1 MNLSKSRLLSLGIF
15 SVFVIMMLLIL
26 EDTSEKLLIMEEA
39 KMNKEKVIE
48 AATKVVH
55 ANVEVSADEM
65 TEADKKTIQAAV
77 EIIEV
82 EVNIASM
89 TEDNIDE
96 IPENYQVILGAALM
110 IRLEEEYPEQ
120 HDDII
125 VKGGSEA
132 SALLSQLSI
141 PGKGE
146 LQLRLIVFAKNSNAT
161 TVMEKFFKVDQ
172 YERVRSDYPSANI
185 FDENLSYA
193 NNVGDRSVT
202 IETYPLIEEPAALYL
217 SIDLVGVD
225 EKRLDELIH
234 FIGQQWTLFST
245 ERIFIEKDNDGRND
259 TFPVWEIVQN
269 KGVYEKGQLSTL
281 TLGE

>member
-26 EDTSEKLLIMEEA
+26 EDTSKKLLVMEEA
-39 KMNKEKVIE
+39 KVNNEKVIE

-65 TEADKKTIQAAV
+65 TEADKKAIQAAM

-82 EVNIASM
+82 DIATM
-89 TEDNIDE
+89 AEDD
-96 IPENYQVILGAALM
+96 IPKNYQVILGTGWM

-120 HDDII
+120 HEDII

-146 LQLRLIVFAKNSNAT
+146 LQLKLIVFAKHSDAT
-161 TVMEKFFKVDQ
+161 TVMEKFFKADQ
-172 YERVRSDYPSANI
+172 YERIRSDYPSANI

-193 NNVGDRSVT
+193 NNVGDISVT
-202 IETYPLIEEPAALYL
+202 IETYPLIEEPEALYL
-217 SIDLVGVD
+217 SIDLAGVD

-234 FIGQQWTLFST
+234 FIGQQWALFST
-245 ERIFIEKDNDGRND
+245 ERIFIEKDNDGMTE
-259 TFPVWEIVQN
+259 TFPVWEVVQN
-269 KGVYEKGQLSTL
+269 KGVYEKGPLSTL